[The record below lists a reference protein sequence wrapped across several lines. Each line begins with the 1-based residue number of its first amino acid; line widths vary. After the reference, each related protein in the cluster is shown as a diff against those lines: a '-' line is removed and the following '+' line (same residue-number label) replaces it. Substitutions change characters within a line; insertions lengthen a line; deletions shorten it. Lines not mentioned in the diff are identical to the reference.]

1 MQNSGS
7 STQIADTGGK
17 FSGIMKWWRNYR
29 KSKVGVVGLAIF
41 LTMVFIIIL
50 APVIA
55 THDPSLYSYLK
66 FSPPSSEHLLG
77 TNAVGQD
84 TFSELLYGGRISLT
98 IGMIGALAVTA
109 LGATIG
115 MVAGYFGGW
124 VDEILIRIVDMMRV
138 IPRLP
143 LMILLAS
150 YLGPGPE
157 TILFVVIVFGWS
169 RPTRGV
175 RAQVLSVKQVTF
187 VEAARSVGGSKRH
200 IIWNHI
206 FPNVTGI
213 IIANFVLEI
222 VTVILLE
229 AGLSFLGLGDVTAKS
244 WGMMLH
250 FAQVEGGFIR
260 GAWWLWL
267 PPGICISL
275 LSSSCN
281 FIGTTINDRFVLKV
295 RRGRR

>member
-1 MQNSGS
+1 
-7 STQIADTGGK
+7 
-17 FSGIMKWWRNYR
+17 MKTWRNYR

-41 LTMVFIIIL
+41 LIIVFVVIL
-50 APVIA
+50 APVLA
-55 THDPSLYSYLK
+55 TTDPSTYSK
-66 FSPPSSEHLLG
+66 PGFEPPNWSSHTHLTPRGILEHGAHIMG

-84 TFSELLYGGRISLT
+84 SFSELLYGGRISLL
-98 IGMIGALAVTA
+98 IGMIGAFSVTI